1 MNPILLVEDDESYG
15 TSIKK
20 ILKDEGF
27 EVLFVTKTSEA
38 ISIMSQR
45 KLSLVISDL
54 YIDNI
59 DGIQLASIAK
69 SIQPSINFM
78 ILTGLPSQANEYRA
92 LTENVDL
99 FLEKKKPSRVIIEY
113 VKKLSSLTNN
123 ESNFV
128 GGQVIVSKR
137 ENLVID
143 CDNNI
148 VKRNGEIVSLTQTE
162 YTILRLLLE
171 RKNEL
176 ITRAELIKTI
186 WGDEQINERTVD
198 VHIKNIREK
207 TRTFSIVSV
216 HGKGYRW
223 SE

>member
-1 MNPILLVEDDESYG
+1 MDPILLVEDDESYG

-99 FLEKKKPSRVIIEY
+99 FLEKKKPSRVITEY